1 MIEKILIFGTGLIG
15 ELAEYYLRK
24 DYNMK
29 VEAYTVDSNYIK
41 EEKISSIPI
50 VEFENIEKRFSPDK
64 YRMFIALSY
73 NNLNILREE
82 KYKEAKK
89 RGYKLISYI
98 SPKAVVFDNVI
109 LGENCFILENNVI
122 QPFVKIG
129 NNNTLWSGNHIGHHS
144 VIENNCFLSSHI
156 VISGGVKME
165 SNCFIGV
172 NSTIRDHVKIAKG
185 TVIGAGSLIM
195 KDTKE
200 YEVYIP
206 ERTKAS
212 KLKSNELRRI

>member
-89 RGYKLISYI
+89 RG
-98 SPKAVVFDNVI
+98 
-109 LGENCFILENNVI
+109 
-122 QPFVKIG
+122 
-129 NNNTLWSGNHIGHHS
+129 
-144 VIENNCFLSSHI
+144 
-156 VISGGVKME
+156 
-165 SNCFIGV
+165 
-172 NSTIRDHVKIAKG
+172 
-185 TVIGAGSLIM
+185 
-195 KDTKE
+195 
-200 YEVYIP
+200 
-206 ERTKAS
+206 
-212 KLKSNELRRI
+212 